1 MRIYSG
7 LDEINGFKNAVVTT
21 GTFDGVHKGHQKI
34 LQRLSTLAH
43 KIGGETVIITL
54 WPHPRLVLNP
64 DFDLKLLTTI
74 DEKAILLE
82 QFDIDHLIRIP
93 FTEEFSNLSYE
104 EYIKNILVSKIGTRK
119 LVIGHDHRFG
129 KDRLGK
135 FDDLIKYGSQLGFQ
149 VVEIPKQVIDDIGI
163 SSTRI
168 RQALLEGDILTG
180 NEYLG
185 RPYSISGT
193 VVKGDG
199 LGRKIGFSTANVSI
213 NSPHKL
219 IPGDGSYAVRI
230 QIGEEN
236 QQFSGMMNI
245 GVRPTVDGKNRQL
258 EVNIFDFEQDIYGF
272 EITIS
277 FVKLIRREE
286 KFSTV
291 DELKTQL
298 HKDKTH
304 ALSILSNVN

>member
-34 LQRLSTLAH
+34 LQRLSALAH

-245 GVRPTVDGKNRQL
+245 GVRPTVDGRNRQL

-291 DELKTQL
+291 DDLKTQL
-298 HKDKTH
+298 HKDKTL

>member
-34 LQRLSTLAH
+34 LQRLSALAH

-149 VVEIPKQVIDDIGI
+149 VVEIPKPIPATITAPDRIFITDPVVDGPPTVTL
-163 SSTRI
+163 SS
-168 RQALLEGDILTG
+168 LD
-180 NEYLG
+180 
-185 RPYSISGT
+185 
-193 VVKGDG
+193 
-199 LGRKIGFSTANVSI
+199 FSSSLRLA
-213 NSPHKL
+213 L
-219 IPGDGSYAVRI
+219 IPSM
-230 QIGEEN
+230 
-236 QQFSGMMNI
+236 SCC
-245 GVRPTVDGKNRQL
+245 
-258 EVNIFDFEQDIYGF
+258 
-272 EITIS
+272 
-277 FVKLIRREE
+277 
-286 KFSTV
+286 
-291 DELKTQL
+291 
-298 HKDKTH
+298 
-304 ALSILSNVN
+304 

>member
-104 EYIKNILVSKIGTRK
+104 EYIKNILVRKIGTRK

-185 RPYSISGT
+185 RLYSISGT

-245 GVRPTVDGKNRQL
+245 GVRPTVDGRNRQL

-291 DELKTQL
+291 DDLKTQL
-298 HKDKTH
+298 HKDKTL